1 MSAEAEDYV
10 AAVRETGLAVIPS
23 VIPPAAV
30 AAVRESVL
38 ATTLAGPT
46 PRDRRGVGK
55 YSNLLRQDHSLA
67 EYLTSRAVLDVVEA
81 LLGAPLK
88 ITFTTSQ
95 TNFPGT
101 ERGNWCVRPHSRRWG
116 DLLPTP

>member
-1 MSAEAEDYV
+1 MRA
-10 AAVRETGLAVIPS
+10 PS
-23 VIPPAAV
+23 
-30 AAVRESVL
+30 
-38 ATTLAGPT
+38 
-46 PRDRRGVGK
+46 RRGVGK

-67 EYLTSRAVLDVVEA
+67 EYLTNRAVLDVVEA